1 MSKRNL
7 SQQTAE
13 RLYNSI
19 VAEGTLRPGDKLPN
33 EVELSQ
39 QLGVSR
45 ATLREAIRELAARG
59 VLEVRRGR
67 GTFVSE
73 EVADI
78 EDFGFSGLERL
89 QGQLRDLFEL
99 RSIFEPKAA
108 RLACQRATEEELRDG
123 VRAVIAAGG
132 HVAFYVNARLCNT
145 VFPDR
150 EALWKNGGIQN
161 RDGSPWLE
169 QYGSRNQYFA
179 SMCSQAELWQSELLS
194 VFHWLTHDIG
204 ADSLYLDQL
213 AMATSCLCFSEAHDD
228 HPGVRDGWNTGLRR
242 LLTRLAA
249 EAPEKGVALL
259 VEGAN
264 DTYMPGICGGL
275 ITTMFYD
282 HAGAFPELYRY
293 TFPRQ
298 GLIDMMNPRRHS
310 GMRPEHM
317 ASPHRPRCS
326 PARNLPE
333 PKWPASTS
341 SNLPS
346 RS

>member
-45 ATLREAIRELAARG
+45 ATLREALRALLVQGVVEVRRGRGTLVTPRAAEVAGVAIRVLAAGG

-108 RLACQRATEEELRDG
+108 RLACQRATEEELRDILERG
-123 VRAVIAAGG
+123 EAVERCIRAGQDRTEADRDIHAAIVRAAHNEFMVRLLPVIHQAVAAAVESGEHG
-132 HVAFYVNARLCNT
+132 
-145 VFPDR
+145 
-150 EALWKNGGIQN
+150 E
-161 RDGSPWLE
+161 
-169 QYGSRNQYFA
+169 
-179 SMCSQAELWQSELLS
+179 
-194 VFHWLTHDIG
+194 
-204 ADSLYLDQL
+204 QL
-213 AMATSCLCFSEAHDD
+213 AEDTLRD
-228 HPGVRDGWNTGLRR
+228 H
-242 LLTRLAA
+242 
-249 EAPEKGVALL
+249 ALL
-259 VEGAN
+259 LEFLAKRV
-264 DTYMPGICGGL
+264 
-275 ITTMFYD
+275 
-282 HAGAFPELYRY
+282 
-293 TFPRQ
+293 
-298 GLIDMMNPRRHS
+298 
-310 GMRPEHM
+310 
-317 ASPHRPRCS
+317 
-326 PARNLPE
+326 
-333 PKWPASTS
+333 
-341 SNLPS
+341 
-346 RS
+346 

>member
-108 RLACQRATEEELRDG
+108 RLACQRATEEELRDILERG
-123 VRAVIAAGG
+123 EAVERCIRAGQDRTEADRDFHAAIVRAAHNEFMVRLLPVIHQAVAAAVESGEHG
-132 HVAFYVNARLCNT
+132 EQLAEDTLRDH
-145 VFPDR
+145 
-150 EALWKNGGIQN
+150 ALLLEFLAK
-161 RDGSPWLE
+161 RDG
-169 QYGSRNQYFA
+169 
-179 SMCSQAELWQSELLS
+179 
-194 VFHWLTHDIG
+194 
-204 ADSLYLDQL
+204 
-213 AMATSCLCFSEAHDD
+213 
-228 HPGVRDGWNTGLRR
+228 
-242 LLTRLAA
+242 
-249 EAPEKGVALL
+249 
-259 VEGAN
+259 EGAEHA
-264 DTYMPGICGGL
+264 MEVMGL
-275 ITTMFYD
+275 
-282 HAGAFPELYRY
+282 G
-293 TFPRQ
+293 
-298 GLIDMMNPRRHS
+298 
-310 GMRPEHM
+310 
-317 ASPHRPRCS
+317 
-326 PARNLPE
+326 
-333 PKWPASTS
+333 
-341 SNLPS
+341 
-346 RS
+346 

>member
-108 RLACQRATEEELRDG
+108 RAGLPAG
-123 VRAVIAAGG
+123 HGGGAAGYPG
-132 HVAFYVNARLCNT
+132 ER
-145 VFPDR
+145 
-150 EALWKNGGIQN
+150 GG
-161 RDGSPWLE
+161 G
-169 QYGSRNQYFA
+169 
-179 SMCSQAELWQSELLS
+179 
-194 VFHWLTHDIG
+194 G
-204 ADSLYLDQL
+204 AV
-213 AMATSCLCFSEAHDD
+213 
-228 HPGVRDGWNTGLRR
+228 HPGRTGPDG
-242 LLTRLAA
+242 
-249 EAPEKGVALL
+249 
-259 VEGAN
+259 
-264 DTYMPGICGGL
+264 GG
-275 ITTMFYD
+275 
-282 HAGAFPELYRY
+282 P
-293 TFPRQ
+293 
-298 GLIDMMNPRRHS
+298 
-310 GMRPEHM
+310 
-317 ASPHRPRCS
+317 
-326 PARNLPE
+326 
-333 PKWPASTS
+333 
-341 SNLPS
+341 
-346 RS
+346 